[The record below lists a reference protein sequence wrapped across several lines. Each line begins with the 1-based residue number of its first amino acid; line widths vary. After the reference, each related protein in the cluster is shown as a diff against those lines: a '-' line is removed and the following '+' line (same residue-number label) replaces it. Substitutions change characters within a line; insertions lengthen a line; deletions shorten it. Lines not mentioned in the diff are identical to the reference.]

1 MLLFALGSSLTVTYS
16 QVLTAEFQMYPI
28 ALAALGTDAYCNL
41 MSEVTA
47 HKSNS
52 QGPSSYTIWS
62 TMKHIL
68 PEWGM
73 ASLPGTAPTKIL
85 FLTETLTCKFIQW
98 EYFLLWRRVVFN
110 TAQDGCA
117 LPQLHWEE
125 GEARVDMI
133 AGPFP
138 VPFSTHLFLKTTIC
152 PARGNSDWQVIW
164 MPIIEWK

>member
-41 MSEVTA
+41 TSEVTA
-47 HKSNS
+47 RRSDS

-73 ASLPGTAPTKIL
+73 ASLPGIAPTKIQ

-125 GEARVDMI
+125 GEAKGRYDRW
-133 AGPFP
+133 AFP
-138 VPFSTHLFLKTTIC
+138 C
-152 PARGNSDWQVIW
+152 PLLHTLISENHYLPSKR
-164 MPIIEWK
+164 